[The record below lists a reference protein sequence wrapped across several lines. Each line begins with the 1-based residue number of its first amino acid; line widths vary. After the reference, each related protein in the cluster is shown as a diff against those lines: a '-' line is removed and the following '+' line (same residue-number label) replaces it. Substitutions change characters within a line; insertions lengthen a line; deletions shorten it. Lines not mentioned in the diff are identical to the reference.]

1 MVRTPDQ
8 WSAEPAGPP
17 RPLARSV
24 VMPIRVFE
32 MPDRDVILHW
42 DLSRAERFLKAFTKA
57 VATAKE
63 REKEKEAQQPP
74 EE

>member
-17 RPLARSV
+17 RPLARSI
-24 VMPIRVFE
+24 VMPIRIFE
-32 MPDRDVILHW
+32 ESGREVILHW
-42 DLSRAERFLKAFTKA
+42 DLSRAERFLRAYTRAFE
-57 VATAKE
+57 TAKQ
-63 REKEKEAQQPP
+63 REQEARQTS